1 MEDALC
7 VIGEALIDFI
17 PQEKN
22 CRLKDVNGFT
32 KAAGGAVANV
42 AGTVAKL
49 GIKAKLLT
57 KVGKD
62 PFGDYLL
69 ECMKKQNIDISY
81 VKQTSLYD
89 TSLAFVSLD
98 DKGNRD
104 FKFYRKTAAD
114 LAYAIEDIDESCLDD
129 VKIIHFCSV
138 DLVPSSMKEAHKY
151 LLELAKKHNIL
162 ISFDPNLRFSLWHDL
177 NLLKETVLEFM
188 KYANIIKISDEEL
201 AFITGCNNINEAK
214 DSILKDNCELLIYT
228 KGKDG
233 AEIFT
238 KNNHLVIDGLKVK
251 AIDTTGAGDSF
262 IGAFIYQ
269 LLKNKDYYLANIP
282 KERLEEYLKFANY
295 YGAYMTSVEGALAS
309 LADQKTI
316 DEFIKLVNS

>member
-22 CRLKDVNGFT
+22 CRLKNVDGFT
-32 KAAGGAVANV
+32 KRAGGAVANV
-42 AGTVAKL
+42 AGTVSKL
-49 GIKAKLLT
+49 GGKAKLLT
-57 KVGKD
+57 KLGND

-81 VKQTSLYD
+81 IKQTELYD

-104 FKFYRKTAAD
+104 FKFYRRSAAD
-114 LAYAIEDIDESCLDD
+114 LAFSKEDIDENCLND

-138 DLVPSSMKEAHKY
+138 DLVPSLMREAHLH
-151 LLELAKKHNIL
+151 LLKLAKKNNIL
-162 ISFDPNLRFSLWHDL
+162 ISFDPNLRFSLWPDL
-177 NLLKETVLEFM
+177 NLLKDTVLEFM
-188 KYANIIKISDEEL
+188 KYAHIIKISDEEL
-201 AFITGCNNINEAK
+201 SFICGCTDINEAK
-214 DSILKDNCELLIYT
+214 DKILKNECELLIYT

-238 KNNHLVIDGLKVK
+238 KNNHLTVDGLNVK
-251 AIDTTGAGDSF
+251 SVDTTGAGDSF

-269 LLKNKDYYLANIP
+269 LLKNKDYDLANIP
-282 KERLEEYLKFANY
+282 NERLEEYLGFANY
-295 YGAYMTSVEGALAS
+295 YGAYMTTVEGALAS
-309 LADQKTI
+309 LADLKTI
-316 DEFIKLVNS
+316 NEFIKSVNS

>member
-1 MEDALC
+1 M
-7 VIGEALIDFI
+7 
-17 PQEKN
+17 
-22 CRLKDVNGFT
+22 
-32 KAAGGAVANV
+32 
-42 AGTVAKL
+42 
-49 GIKAKLLT
+49 
-57 KVGKD
+57 
-62 PFGDYLL
+62 
-69 ECMKKQNIDISY
+69 
-81 VKQTSLYD
+81 
-89 TSLAFVSLD
+89 
-98 DKGNRD
+98 
-104 FKFYRKTAAD
+104 
-114 LAYAIEDIDESCLDD
+114 
-129 VKIIHFCSV
+129 
-138 DLVPSSMKEAHKY
+138 
-151 LLELAKKHNIL
+151 
-162 ISFDPNLRFSLWHDL
+162 RFSLWDDL

-238 KNNHLVIDGLKVK
+238 KNNHLAIDGLNVK